1 MPDEPDGS
9 IGGAALA
16 DAATIAAGVGG
27 AAGRAVG
34 VKRCEWME
42 RPWRRRVRERYEAER
57 EGRRESSSRVARQ
70 ARLCVWGGG
79 GREESSG
86 GD

>member
-1 MPDEPDGS
+1 MS
-9 IGGAALA
+9 QTAAS
-16 DAATIAAGVGG
+16 AARRLPMLLRLRLGWEELREGLL
-27 AAGRAVG
+27 G

-79 GREESSG
+79 GREEASG